1 METAVSRWTSEVSAV
16 FGKDAR
22 SEFRTRAALNAIL
35 LFALTTLAVV
45 SYGFVRM
52 FGVGHHD

>member
-1 METAVSRWTSEVSAV
+1 MSVWTVITYAFV
-16 FGKDAR
+16 IA
-22 SEFRTRAALNAIL
+22 
-35 LFALTTLAVV
+35 TLAVV